1 MRASFVFQVDGQVD
15 FGNSWV
21 ANGDQCGVTPE
32 EPEPCDNVDE
42 DVLNYINASCFTLL
56 DPSGQ

>member
-1 MRASFVFQVDGQVD
+1 MDGQVD